1 MSDPDRLKRVDA
13 LLEGL
18 DEVLP
23 PPRVRAQ
30 LRLAAGL
37 TQQEIADAVGV
48 KRLSVVNWELGKS
61 NPGARNDRCTSTCSI
76 SSQSASPRPLYWI
89 WAARRRPLNPGG
101 RDDLTAIGRARQE
114 AD

>member
-18 DEVLP
+18 DDVLP

-30 LRLAAGL
+30 LRLAANL
-37 TQQEIADAVGV
+37 TQQDVADAVGV

-61 NPGARNDRCTSTCSI
+61 NP
-76 SSQSASPRPLYWI
+76 
-89 WAARRRPLNPGG
+89 RRPQRQAYIHLLNQLAKRFPQAAVLDLGSATPASEGG
-101 RDDLTAIGRARQE
+101 SG
-114 AD
+114 

>member
-18 DEVLP
+18 DEEVLP

-30 LRLAAGL
+30 LRLAANL

-61 NPGARNDRCTSTCSI
+61 TP
-76 SSQSASPRPLYWI
+76 
-89 WAARRRPLNPGG
+89 RRPHRQAYIHLLNQLAKRFPKAAVLDSGSATPTSERG
-101 RDDLTAIGRARQE
+101 SG
-114 AD
+114 